1 MSHTRPRV
9 NRKVREEA
17 IEHFKHHHGNHSH
30 EVIVGIDIE
39 KMKETAKHYKGR
51 VNLAYYGITEA
62 GKA

>member
-17 IEHFKHHHGNHSH
+17 IEHFKSHHGNHSH
-30 EVIVGIDIE
+30 EVIVGIDVE

-51 VNLAYYGITEA
+51 VNLADYGMVE
-62 GKA
+62 

>member
-9 NRKVREEA
+9 SKKVREEA

-30 EVIVGIDIE
+30 EVIVGIDVE

>member
-9 NRKVREEA
+9 NKKVREEA
-17 IEHFKHHHGNHSH
+17 IEHFKRNHGNHSH

-51 VNLAYYGITEA
+51 VNLADYGIAE
-62 GKA
+62 

>member
-9 NRKVREEA
+9 NKKVREEA
-17 IEHFKHHHGNHSH
+17 IEHFKSHHGNHSH

-51 VNLAYYGITEA
+51 VNLAGYGIAE
-62 GKA
+62 